1 MTNCC
6 GMFLMQN
13 LRRLAQALVTTFKF
27 SYKVCTNLTIKLL
40 LNVSFWSE
48 KNKHTAFLSLSLSDK
63 GHKTSHFSIGNDE
76 IVLCSTHKY
85 NHFDTDAETFINQ
98 HEHSAKHLLL
108 HSTEEKKKSYSF

>member
-48 KNKHTAFLSLSLSDK
+48 KTSILLFSLSLFLIKDTKHPISPL
-63 GHKTSHFSIGNDE
+63 GMMR
-76 IVLCSTHKY
+76 LCC
-85 NHFDTDAETFINQ
+85 AQLINTIILTRMQ
-98 HEHSAKHLLL
+98 KLS
-108 HSTEEKKKSYSF
+108 